1 MITQASKCTGAFAYL
16 GMAASRE
23 LGIHAMDSRSFW
35 VKGNRDDYAHFLA
48 QTHNAEL
55 LAVST
60 PFRFEIKSREFS
72 SLVLRRVSVSGQ
84 CSNSYLLQDAFIGLM
99 IALPGSGFS
108 TRATDQIDPE
118 VDLKRRDYPSIHCHF
133 ACDERVYS
141 HHLDS
146 HVIYIRVEAAR
157 FLLELAFRGLGI
169 ASILALDGKEAS
181 TNLVRL
187 CEPMQKLIDSTT
199 STQEQDQWADQL
211 LVDLMDELQVMATM
225 KADRS
230 SRSAGRHVIASLQWL
245 DNQSAATAINLDQLA
260 KAINVTPR
268 TIQTSF
274 QNRFKMTPMRWL
286 KLWRLS
292 QLHRLLFHNN
302 GQLDNATTLIMDSG
316 LGSITTASK
325 SYRAIYGRTPQQEL
339 DLTNHARDNTARGL
353 EYDGK
358 TVYTIDQALELL
370 GNLKLIAQD
379 QHQLQPLITLRV
391 KLNQA
396 SIASN
401 F

>member
-1 MITQASKCTGAFAYL
+1 MN
-16 GMAASRE
+16 
-23 LGIHAMDSRSFW
+23 SRSFW

-48 QTHNAEL
+48 RTHNADL
-55 LAVST
+55 LAVSS

-72 SLVLRRVSVSGQ
+72 SLVLRRVSVNGH

-133 ACDERVYS
+133 ACDERVFS

-146 HVIYIRVEAAR
+146 HVFYIRFEAAR
-157 FLLELAFRGLGI
+157 FLFELAFRGLGI
-169 ASILALDGKEAS
+169 ASFMALDGKEAS
-181 TNLVRL
+181 TNLMRL
-187 CEPMQKLIDSTT
+187 CEPIEKLIETT
-199 STQEQDQWADQL
+199 INLQEQDQWADQL

-225 KADRS
+225 KADSS

-260 KAINVTPR
+260 TAINVTPR

-274 QNRFKMTPMRWL
+274 QNRFKITPMRWL
-286 KLWRLS
+286 KLWRFS

-302 GQLDNATTLIMDSG
+302 DQQDYANTLVMECG
-316 LGSITTASK
+316 LGSITTASRG
-325 SYRAIYGRTPQQEL
+325 YRAIYGRTPQEEL
-339 DLTNHARDNTARGL
+339 DLTNHSRDNTARGL

-358 TVYTIDQALELL
+358 TVYTLDQALELL
-370 GNLKLIAQD
+370 GNLKLISQD
-379 QHQLQPLITLRV
+379 QLQLQLQPFITLRV

-396 SIASN
+396 SNASN

>member
-1 MITQASKCTGAFAYL
+1 MN
-16 GMAASRE
+16 
-23 LGIHAMDSRSFW
+23 SRSFW

-48 QTHNAEL
+48 RTHNADL
-55 LAVST
+55 LAVSS

-72 SLVLRRVSVSGQ
+72 SLVLRRVSVNGH

-133 ACDERVYS
+133 ACDERVFS

-146 HVIYIRVEAAR
+146 HVFYIRFEAAR
-157 FLLELAFRGLGI
+157 FLFELAFRGLGI
-169 ASILALDGKEAS
+169 ASFMALDGKEAS
-181 TNLVRL
+181 TNLMRL
-187 CEPMQKLIDSTT
+187 CEPIEKLIETT
-199 STQEQDQWADQL
+199 INLQEQDQWADQL

-225 KADRS
+225 KADSS
-230 SRSAGRHVIASLQWL
+230 SRSAGGHVIASLQWL

-260 KAINVTPR
+260 TAINVTPR

-274 QNRFKMTPMRWL
+274 QNRFKITPMRWL
-286 KLWRLS
+286 KLWRFS

-302 GQLDNATTLIMDSG
+302 DQQDYANTLVMECG
-316 LGSITTASK
+316 LGSITTASRG
-325 SYRAIYGRTPQQEL
+325 YRAIYGRTPQEEL
-339 DLTNHARDNTARGL
+339 DLTNHSRDNTARGL

-358 TVYTIDQALELL
+358 TVYTLDQALELL
-370 GNLKLIAQD
+370 GNLKLISQD
-379 QHQLQPLITLRV
+379 QLQLQLQPFITLRV

-396 SIASN
+396 SNASN

>member
-1 MITQASKCTGAFAYL
+1 
-16 GMAASRE
+16 
-23 LGIHAMDSRSFW
+23 
-35 VKGNRDDYAHFLA
+35 
-48 QTHNAEL
+48 
-55 LAVST
+55 
-60 PFRFEIKSREFS
+60 
-72 SLVLRRVSVSGQ
+72 
-84 CSNSYLLQDAFIGLM
+84 M

-108 TRATDQIDPE
+108 TKATDHIDPE

-146 HVIYIRVEAAR
+146 HVFYIRIEASR
-157 FLLELAFRGLGI
+157 FMLELAFRGLGI
-169 ASILALDGKEAS
+169 ASIMALNGKEAS
-181 TNLVRL
+181 TNLIRL
-187 CEPMQKLIDSTT
+187 CEPAERLIESTT
-199 STQEQDQWADQL
+199 SPQGQDQWADQL
-211 LVDLMDELQVMATM
+211 LVDLMDELKVMATM
-225 KADRS
+225 KADHS
-230 SRSAGRHVIASLQWL
+230 SRSAGKHVIASLQWL

-286 KLWRLS
+286 KLWRFS
-292 QLHRLLFHNN
+292 QLHRLLFHKD
-302 GQLDNATTLIMDSG
+302 GQLNNANTLIMESG
-316 LGSITTASK
+316 LGSITTASRG
-325 SYRAIYGRTPQQEL
+325 YRAIYGRTPQEEL
-339 DLTNHARDNTARGL
+339 DLTNHASDNTARGL

-358 TVYTIDQALELL
+358 IVYTIDQALELL
-370 GNLKLIAQD
+370 GSLKLISQE

-396 SIASN
+396 PIASN